1 MVGLIKNR
9 INTSL
14 RRTFLFYLVLISIS
28 AKIFAQDV
36 NSLSKQ
42 YPDELAIYLN
52 KKKSIFLD
60 IHADTLTINTE
71 NFSEMIYLKD
81 NANILSEK
89 EIYYSG
95 MLKVSEVEAKCM
107 IPKGDGGMR
116 TIKVTE
122 FIDENVQE
130 RGIFFNDSKVKKFIY
145 PSLQRGAKS
154 SLFYKESYL
163 EPRLFGPYFF
173 SAEAMS
179 LNSEL
184 SITYNNKIE
193 IGYKVLGIEETALE
207 KSEVKKGSKII
218 TTWKM
223 KNVPRLERDANA
235 PNIRYYAPQIIVYI
249 KSLKLKN
256 GTVNYSSNYK
266 ELYQWTY
273 NLVKGINKDSEK
285 EIKGLV
291 DSLLI
296 GAKTDLEKSK
306 RIFYWVQDNIRYIAF
321 EDGYGGFIPRDAE
334 KVYRKRYGDCKDM
347 ANITTYMHKLASI
360 PAYLTLI
367 GSRDI
372 PYAVSEIPSSCN
384 FNHMIATV
392 KLDDKYY
399 FLDATGKY
407 QLHGQPTSMIQD
419 KEGLIVM
426 GKDSCM
432 VLKVPLMER
441 NKNKI
446 IDTVH
451 VDFEKNSLKGRG
463 KRYMEGYPKITFA
476 HVYGNLDQED
486 KVDYFNSFLSKG
498 NNKCKVT
505 NPIVK
510 NASEREKPTIVKFD
524 FKVEDYSLKSG
535 KEVFIN
541 LNLNKDLS
549 SLNFESSNRK
559 TDFEEDYKYEMTE
572 VTTLNIPKGYK
583 VKYIPDNKKINEKD
597 FGFEIQYELKKDKL
611 VYTKK
616 IYIDFLILKKD
627 QFPTWNKMIKELNKA
642 YKENISI
649 VEN

>member
-1 MVGLIKNR
+1 MVGLTRIKMNISTGR
-9 INTSL
+9 ML
-14 RRTFLFYLVLISIS
+14 LVYLALISIH
-28 AKIFAQDV
+28 AKLFAQEL

-52 KKKSIFLD
+52 KKKTIFLD
-60 IHADTLTINTE
+60 IQADTLTINTE

-95 MLKVSEVEAKCM
+95 MLKVTDVEAKCM
-107 IPKGDGGMR
+107 IPKGDGGMK

-122 FIDENVQE
+122 FIDEDVQE

-145 PSLQRGAKS
+145 PSLQKGAKS
-154 SLFYKESYL
+154 SLFYKETYL
-163 EPRLFGPYFF
+163 EPRLFGPFFF
-173 SAEAMS
+173 SAEALS

-184 SITYNNKIE
+184 SITYNNKID
-193 IGYKVLGIEETALE
+193 IGYKVLGIDETALE

-235 PNIRYYAPQIIVYI
+235 PNVRYYAPQIIVYI

-266 ELYQWTY
+266 DLYQWTY
-273 NLVKGINKDSEK
+273 KLVKGINKDSEK

-291 DSLLI
+291 DSLLV

-334 KVYRKRYGDCKDM
+334 KVYKKRYGDCKDM
-347 ANITTYMHKLASI
+347 ANITSYMHKLAGI

-392 KLDDKYY
+392 KLDDRYY

-432 VLKVPLMER
+432 VRKKQFER
-441 NKNKI
+441 
-446 IDTVH
+446 
-451 VDFEKNSLKGRG
+451 
-463 KRYMEGYPKITFA
+463 KR
-476 HVYGNLDQED
+476 
-486 KVDYFNSFLSKG
+486 
-498 NNKCKVT
+498 
-505 NPIVK
+505 
-510 NASEREKPTIVKFD
+510 
-524 FKVEDYSLKSG
+524 
-535 KEVFIN
+535 KE
-541 LNLNKDLS
+541 
-549 SLNFESSNRK
+549 
-559 TDFEEDYKYEMTE
+559 
-572 VTTLNIPKGYK
+572 
-583 VKYIPDNKKINEKD
+583 
-597 FGFEIQYELKKDKL
+597 
-611 VYTKK
+611 
-616 IYIDFLILKKD
+616 IY
-627 QFPTWNKMIKELNKA
+627 
-642 YKENISI
+642 
-649 VEN
+649 